1 MRLIG
6 LWTAPDDVDAFDRE
20 YLGSHFPKLRN
31 LRNADRTSTARCI
44 DGPYFR
50 MTEVTFESLD
60 DIHDALDDA
69 TGQQILSDA
78 KALAAKFGVELA
90 VLVVSDGS

>member
-6 LWTAPDDVDAFDRE
+6 LWTAPDDVDAFERE
-20 YLGSHFPKLRN
+20 YLGSHFPKLRD
-31 LRNADRTSTARCI
+31 LRHAERSSTARCI

-50 MTEVTFESLD
+50 MTEVTFPSLD
-60 DIHDALDDA
+60 AIHEALDET
-69 TGQQILSDA
+69 TGQQILADA
-78 KALAAKFGVELA
+78 KALAGKFGIDLH